1 MIGGISPKGL
11 RGKMMKVKHL
21 CLSLSVLALLSCAS
35 IDTGRYYDD
44 NSCCFISD
52 YPKFKVQI
60 KDKSAEPV
68 ETSSRKARTFA
79 FRTDTGGIVIE
90 IMTLPH
96 QSLDYY
102 YPDEAIV
109 KNAGGIPVGTEFFN
123 DKGWVKVVFFPTENW
138 NQTGYFRRQD
148 KYLLGVSYNEY
159 HPEQSS
165 NVKTYKKTLNLPQ
178 SLKDQV
184 DKQFSVANSKFTILE

>member
-1 MIGGISPKGL
+1 MIGVISPMGL

-21 CLSLSVLALLSCAS
+21 CLLLSVLALLSCAS

-44 NSCCFISD
+44 NSCCFISN

-68 ETSSRKARTFA
+68 ETSSRTVRTFA
-79 FRTDTGGIVIE
+79 FKTDTGGIVIE
-90 IMTLPH
+90 VMTMPQ
-96 QSLDYY
+96 QSVDYY

-109 KNAGGIPVGTEFFN
+109 KNIGGIPIGTEFFN
-123 DKGWVKVVFFPTENW
+123 DKGWVKTVFFPKENW

-148 KYLLGVSYNEY
+148 KYLLGVFYNEY

-165 NVKTYKKTLNLPQ
+165 NVKTYKKTLELPQ
-178 SLKDQV
+178 DLKDQLN
-184 DKQFSVANSKFTILE
+184 KQFSVANSKFEIIE